1 MRKFSL
7 NNARS
12 VLLPWL
18 ASAVI
23 LPACAGNPPPAV
35 EAPPPPPPPAVTA
48 TTPAPAP
55 AAVAAVEPPAPPA
68 PKPHPGHQHAMLEL
82 FNMGLDALELT
93 AEQKTTVDGIK
104 ADMATHSDAPKAPRE
119 KLEADVSEGVAA
131 GKIDHAKTD
140 ADIKAMSLAV
150 AATQPAMQDDM
161 NRLYKALTPEQRK
174 KLIET
179 MREKGKQVHQ
189 GMEHAGGHAMM
200 GKEKGGPGP
209 GAPMHDHDHEGKG
222 PGHAEHEH
230 EDKGPG
236 HAEHGH
242 EGPGVEGV
250 LGKLTKDLG
259 LSAEQ
264 KDKLRTKISA
274 QMDSTHAAMKQ
285 KMTAIMTHMDAV
297 GTAFEGD
304 KFDAKKAGVGSDAPE
319 MLKAIATAKVAFV
332 ESVLSVL
339 TPEQRP
345 KLVAHLHAHAGEM
358 E

>member
-1 MRKFSL
+1 
-7 NNARS
+7 
-12 VLLPWL
+12 
-18 ASAVI
+18 
-23 LPACAGNPPPAV
+23 
-35 EAPPPPPPPAVTA
+35 
-48 TTPAPAP
+48 
-55 AAVAAVEPPAPPA
+55 
-68 PKPHPGHQHAMLEL
+68 MLEL
-82 FNMGLDALELT
+82 FSMGLDSLELT

-104 ADMATHSDAPKAPRE
+104 ADMATHGEAPKAPRE
-119 KLEADVSEGVAA
+119 KLEADVSDGVAA

-179 MREKGKQVHQ
+179 MREKGKEMHP
-189 GMEHAGGHAMM
+189 GMEHAGGHGMM

-209 GAPMHDHDHEGKG
+209 GP
-222 PGHAEHEH
+222 
-230 EDKGPG
+230 
-236 HAEHGH
+236 
-242 EGPGVEGV
+242 GPGVEGV
-250 LGKLTKDLG
+250 LGKLTEDLG
-259 LSAEQ
+259 LSPEQ
-264 KDKLRTKISA
+264 KDRLRTKISA
-274 QMDSTHAAMKQ
+274 QMESTHSAMKQ

-319 MLKAIATAKVAFV
+319 MSKAIATAKVAFV

-339 TPEQRP
+339 TPAQRP